1 MRVEMPIEQSYKWV
15 AAAGMLLAALLLSS
29 RVVAVPSI
37 QHWVTDNG
45 ARVYFVAAPE
55 LPMVDISVT
64 LDAGSARDGDAH
76 GLACLTASVMSEG
89 AGDLDADARADE
101 LARLGASISHECGRD
116 MSSVSLRSLTRPEVL
131 QPALAILAK
140 AIREPRFREGD
151 IERVRAQTLAGLK
164 QQEQSPGSLIGRYF
178 YPALYGDH
186 PYGHETSGDADS
198 VAAIT
203 REQMVAF
210 HQRYFQA
217 ANAVIAIVGAIDRAA
232 AERIAN
238 GLLDCPKGCA
248 PAAPLPKP
256 KPLTKATRVEVPFP
270 SSQTHVRLGVLG
282 MRRGDPDY
290 FKLYVGNQI
299 LGGSGLTSLLTKQ
312 VREQRGLSYS
322 VYSYLLPYR
331 VDGPFLL
338 GLQTRTDSAEEA
350 IGVARD
356 TLEAF
361 IANGPSEEQLRDIKL
376 NLSGGFPL
384 RIDSNSKV
392 AGYLAVIGFYGLPL
406 DYLDRWV
413 DQIESVT
420 AEQIRDAFQR
430 RIHPDRMLEVVV
442 GRGQTK

>member
-1 MRVEMPIEQSYKWV
+1 MQVENRGKPCAV
-15 AAAGMLLAALLLSS
+15 AALLLATLLLSTS
-29 RVVAVPSI
+29 VAAVPSI
-37 QHWVTDNG
+37 QHWVTDSG

-55 LPMVDISVT
+55 LPMIDISVT

-101 LARLGASISHECGRD
+101 LARLGASVSHECGRD

-140 AIREPRFREGD
+140 AIREPRFMEGD
-151 IERVRAQTLAGLK
+151 IERVRALTLAGLK
-164 QQEQSPGSLIGRYF
+164 QQEQSPGSLVGRHF

-186 PYGHETSGDADS
+186 PYGHETSGNADS

-203 REQMVAF
+203 REQMQAF

-217 ANAVIAIVGAIDRAA
+217 ANAVIAIVGDVDRAT
-232 AERIAN
+232 AERIAE
-238 GLLDCPKGCA
+238 GLLDCPRGCA
-248 PAAPLPKP
+248 PAEPLPKP
-256 KPLTKATRVEVPFP
+256 KPLTQAARLDVPFP
-270 SSQTHVRLGVLG
+270 SSQAHVRLGVLG
-282 MRRGDPDY
+282 MHRGDPDY

-299 LGGSGLTSLLTKQ
+299 LGGSGLTSLLAKQ

-338 GLQTRTDSAEEA
+338 GLQTRNETAEVA
-350 IGVARD
+350 IEVARD
-356 TLEAF
+356 TLAAF
-361 IANGPSEEQLRDIKL
+361 IENGPSEKQLRDIKL

-392 AGYLAVIGFYGLPL
+392 AGYLAVIGFYDLPL

-413 DQIESVT
+413 KEVESVT

-430 RIHPDRMLEVVV
+430 RIHPDRMLTVVV
-442 GRGQTK
+442 GRGQAK